1 MGVRAGN
8 RLREDRTEALLA
20 LQQGARERWGSFED
34 AFYNRLLVV
43 SKFLAKGWS
52 WASRRHILV
61 QYGIV
66 ALCLALMLAFGRLV
80 LRPEPPQSQL
90 LLFVPVVLLATTYG
104 GILAGSIASVL
115 GASAAY
121 YSYFRWPVETQP
133 PLVVDGATYTSLW
146 YVPYFLYF
154 MVCIIVMAL
163 WKVLERRQS
172 LVTELK
178 DQMEERVQER
188 TAELRIANEE
198 LSNFCYSISHDLRA
212 PMRNIAA
219 STALLNQ
226 EMEGKLDEA
235 NRELVDGIGRSAGRL
250 SELVDDLLN
259 HARLGNA
266 ALKPRWV
273 NLTGLADEIGHML
286 RKEEWPCRTIEFR
299 VQPNMVVTADPL
311 LLKLALH
318 NLVENAYKY
327 SKKDSELVVEV
338 KEMRSRQGAIF
349 AVKDNGIGFDME
361 YAARI
366 FEPFQ
371 RLHRDSEYPGTG
383 IGLANVKRIIER
395 HEGRIWAESKAGVG
409 TTFYFTIGEMKRH
422 LVELPETESA

>member
-1 MGVRAGN
+1 MGIRAGN
-8 RLREDRTEALLA
+8 RLREDRSEALLA

-34 AFYNRLLVV
+34 SFYNRLLVV
-43 SKFLAKGWS
+43 SRFLVKGWS
-52 WASRRHILV
+52 WASKRHIFV

-66 ALCLALMLAFGRLV
+66 VLGLALTLAFGRLV

-104 GILAGSIASVL
+104 GILAGSITSIL
-115 GASAAY
+115 GAIAAY
-121 YSYFRWPVETQP
+121 LSYLLWPVATLP
-133 PLVVDGATYTSLW
+133 PLKIGEATYTSLW

-163 WKVLERRQS
+163 WKVLERRQA

-178 DQMEERVQER
+178 DQMEERVLER
-188 TAELRIANEE
+188 TAELRTANEE

-219 STALLNQ
+219 STSLLNQ
-226 EMEGKLDEA
+226 EMEGKLDDA
-235 NRELVDGIGRSAGRL
+235 NRELVDGIGRSAARL

-286 RKEEWPCRTIEFR
+286 RKEDWPCQTIEFR

-327 SKKDSELVVEV
+327 SKKDSALVVEV

-371 RLHRDSEYPGTG
+371 RLHRDSDYPGTG

-395 HEGRIWAESKAGVG
+395 HDGRIWVESKAGVG
-409 TTFYFTIGEMKRH
+409 TTFYFTIGEMKKH